1 MEIFNIGPLE
11 FIIIVVLMFII
22 LGPKDMIKTM
32 QSIGRWVRS
41 MTHSQMW
48 REVWGI
54 SQEIRELPKKMMDET
69 GLEEA
74 MAEVQKTTREVTD
87 ELNAQIKE
95 AKEAATVTEL
105 EHLTIDP
112 EKPLPPPAH
121 AVPAALPDLPG
132 VLAVGK
138 KTETAQPEIV
148 ESAET
153 EVAEATEIAEAE
165 TTGES
170 EAAEIAKAEA
180 VAENT
185 AVAGSTAEAENAA
198 DAADSETAPLP
209 EAEPPVKVRKPRK
222 KKDDEVSVIVEP
234 PALEPE
240 ASVSAAAEPVEPPAP
255 EKVRKPRK
263 KKEDG
268 VSVVVEPPALAPE
281 AQPIEPAAV
290 DAASDLPSAV
300 ELPQALEQPA
310 PKRPRRKKLVDPAL
324 PETQA
329 VAEAEAETVEAAV
342 RPPEEPASTPDAAET
357 PAPEPTG
364 SAAAGGNGAKPAR
377 ARKPRQSAPEPDPQ
391 PAESQPADASS
402 GDAG

>member
-138 KTETAQPEIV
+138 KTETAQPEVV

-153 EVAEATEIAEAE
+153 EAAEATAVAEATEIAEAE
-165 TTGES
+165 T
-170 EAAEIAKAEA
+170 A
-180 VAENT
+180 VENT

-198 DAADSETAPLP
+198 DAADSEAALLP

-222 KKDDEVSVIVEP
+222 KKDDEVSVIVES
-234 PALEPE
+234 PALEAE
-240 ASVSAAAEPVEPPAP
+240 APVSAAAEPVEPPAP

-268 VSVVVEPPALAPE
+268 VSVVVEPPVLAPE
-281 AQPIEPAAV
+281 AQPIEPAPV
-290 DAASDLPSAV
+290 DAAVD
-300 ELPQALEQPA
+300 LPQAADVPAPDEPPA
-310 PKRPRRKKLVDPAL
+310 PKRPRRNKLVDTAL
-324 PETQA
+324 PETL
-329 VAEAEAETVEAAV
+329 AEAGAVEAAA

>member
-153 EVAEATEIAEAE
+153 EVAEAAAEVA
-165 TTGES
+165 
-170 EAAEIAKAEA
+170 EAAEIASGAETA

-222 KKDDEVSVIVEP
+222 KKADEVSVIVEP
-234 PALEPE
+234 PALELE
-240 ASVSAAAEPVEPPAP
+240 APVSAAAEPAEPPAP

-364 SAAAGGNGAKPAR
+364 SAAVGGNGAKPAR